1 MGRNVERL
9 RRSGTMT
16 PAASEIEIEATVD
29 RVWSLLTEFRYWPAW
44 GPSVR
49 AVDSEAEAVAL
60 GVKGRVQTPFG
71 LWLPFEIED
80 FESQRYWDWSVGGL
94 RATGHRVTPLSDARS
109 KVVFTAPRL
118 FIPYKLVL
126 ARGLRRLKSIAES
139 KKKNGADDPT

>member
-1 MGRNVERL
+1 M
-9 RRSGTMT
+9 
-16 PAASEIEIEATVD
+16 
-29 RVWSLLTEFRYWPAW
+29 
-44 GPSVR
+44 R

-80 FESQRYWDWSVGGL
+80 FESQRYWDWSVGGVH
-94 RATGHRVTPLSDARS
+94 ATGHRVTPLSDART

-118 FIPYKLVL
+118 LIPYKIVL